1 MVTVLVTYSYLL
13 KMVVNRKSILLV
25 YHLALNTYSQE
36 ISQVGGRAFVISGVV
51 TVG

>member
-1 MVTVLVTYSYLL
+1 MVTVLVTYSYH

-25 YHLALNTYSQE
+25 YHLALNTFSHG
-36 ISQVGGRAFVISGVV
+36 IGQVGGRVFVISGVV